1 MKQIYIILTLLFV
14 GITASAQ
21 VDDNELINYQPEGE
35 LKFYERSGVAFYE
48 NESYKADKTEQDGET
63 MAMVYAPDNATVY
76 IKDPVSKYQQG
87 TWVRG
92 TIDGNTITV
101 PLGQNLKYQGT
112 LNDTYMKLGIFDLY
126 DYTAYGAGYA
136 ALLNS
141 DITEVTYTI
150 SGNTITLNGTDDSR
164 ILGVYWGDDGSWDK
178 FGDSQSVYTLV
189 GESDLDPVPVD
200 PLVPVFFLPE
210 GVFKPEVDFRITF
223 KDIYDRDTEAANYT
237 FSVYVKMKD
246 AEPSLYN
253 FDSELYGFDQDMIAF
268 PLDFYDG
275 GTPPHFGYNPGND
288 VFWLTF
294 EDFTDEW
301 EEVGIQLINTVAG
314 TEYRSNVVYVTVPSE
329 ETPEPDA
336 IGAIEN
342 ANQTAVEYFD
352 MQGRRIN
359 KPQNGLFIMRQGG
372 KVVKVAK

>member
-1 MKQIYIILTLLFV
+1 MKQIYIVLTLLFV

-48 NESYKADKTEQDGET
+48 NESFKAEKTEQDGET
-63 MAMVYAPDNATVY
+63 MAMVYAPDNSTVY

-112 LNDTYMKLGIFDLY
+112 LNDTYMKLGMFDLY
-126 DYTAYGAGYA
+126 DYTAYGAGYVA
-136 ALLNS
+136 QLNS
-141 DITEVTYTI
+141 SVTEVTYTI

-189 GESDLDPVPVD
+189 GESDLEPVPVD

-275 GTPPHFGYNPGND
+275 GTPPHFGYNPSND

-314 TEYRSNVVYVTVPSE
+314 AEYRSNVVYVTVPSE

>member
-63 MAMVYAPDNATVY
+63 MAMVYAPDNVTVY

-126 DYTAYGAGYA
+126 DYTAYGAGYVA
-136 ALLNS
+136 QLNS
-141 DITEVTYTI
+141 SVTEVTYTI

-189 GESDLDPVPVD
+189 GESDMDPVPVD

-275 GTPPHFGYNPGND
+275 GTPPHFGYNPSND

-342 ANQTAVEYFD
+342 ANQTVVEYFD

>member
-14 GITASAQ
+14 GITVSAQ

-63 MAMVYAPDNATVY
+63 MAMVYAPDNVTVY

-112 LNDTYMKLGIFDLY
+112 LNDTYMKLGILDLY
-126 DYTAYGAGYA
+126 DYTAYGAGYVA
-136 ALLNS
+136 QLNS
-141 DITEVTYTI
+141 SVTEVTYTI

-189 GESDLDPVPVD
+189 GESDMDPVPVD

-275 GTPPHFGYNPGND
+275 GTPPHFGYNPSND

>member
-14 GITASAQ
+14 GITVSAQ

-63 MAMVYAPDNATVY
+63 MAMVYAPDNVTVY

-112 LNDTYMKLGIFDLY
+112 LNDTYMKLGILDLY
-126 DYTAYGAGYA
+126 DYTAYGAGYVA
-136 ALLNS
+136 QLNS
-141 DITEVTYTI
+141 SVTEVTYTI

-189 GESDLDPVPVD
+189 GESDMDPVPVD

-275 GTPPHFGYNPGND
+275 GTPPHFGYNPSND

-329 ETPEPDA
+329 ETPEPDT

>member
-14 GITASAQ
+14 GITVSAQ

-63 MAMVYAPDNATVY
+63 MAMVYAPDNVTVY

-112 LNDTYMKLGIFDLY
+112 LNDTYMKLGILDLY
-126 DYTAYGAGYA
+126 DYTAYGAGYVA
-136 ALLNS
+136 QLNS
-141 DITEVTYTI
+141 SVTEVTYTI

-189 GESDLDPVPVD
+189 GESDMDPVPVD

-275 GTPPHFGYNPGND
+275 GTPPHFGYNPSND

-336 IGAIEN
+336 VGAIEN